1 MAWWG
6 EAIIYLLQM
15 FEYLVNDCGPSLP
28 FVSSIGP
35 LGFVRSGVYEGDH
48 RGQ

>member
-6 EAIIYLLQM
+6 EVIIYLLQM

-28 FVSSIGP
+28 ICVKYWT
-35 LGFVRSGVYEGDH
+35 VRLCEKWGL
-48 RGQ
+48 